1 MDLRVP
7 GALPKRSIFKY
18 NTHEAIFMSSLDEL
32 ISRAKELLSEGHS
45 PGQIADEL
53 SLSMETVTWL
63 LTQAKGAAIPKDV
76 HIDWTSVSGQASLL
90 KEMSS
95 MLLTRY
101 QSSGLVTECECE
113 EELPGV
119 IVGIAIS
126 GIPLAT
132 LMATAVDVKLAIYYP
147 TKQSSSEKPV
157 GSVSGNFAPVAGEHC
172 IIVDDVI
179 TSGNTM
185 KEVVKYLRKHGATP
199 TAILVIFD
207 KRGMSDVEGVPVFS
221 LFRIS
226 RID

>member
-1 MDLRVP
+1 
-7 GALPKRSIFKY
+7 
-18 NTHEAIFMSSLDEL
+18 MSSLDEL
-32 ISRAKELLSEGHS
+32 IRKAKELLSEGHS

-63 LTQAKGAAIPKDV
+63 LTQVKGAAIPKDV
-76 HIDWTSVSGQASLL
+76 HIDWTSVSGHASLL
-90 KEMSS
+90 EQMAA

-101 QSSGLVTECECE
+101 QCAIDSGCECPTPD

-132 LMATAVDVKLAIYYP
+132 LMAASVGVRLAIYYP
-147 TKQSSSEKPV
+147 SKQSSSEKPV
-157 GSVSGNFAPVAGEHC
+157 GSISGNFASITGEHC
-172 IIVDDVI
+172 IIADDVI

-185 KEVVKYLRKHGATP
+185 KEMVKYLRKHGATP

-207 KRGMSDVEGVPVFS
+207 KRGISDVEGVPVYS
-221 LFRIS
+221 LFKIS